1 MEVGKTQG
9 IKGPGAP
16 KTEPVKGRAQDAGEG
31 IPVRSDEVTLS
42 GGAQD
47 VVRISAAANAL
58 PDVRTEKVEA
68 LQNALESGTYAV
80 QGSAVAEKL
89 LREVLIDTTVR

>member
-1 MEVGKTQG
+1 MEVGKTRG
-9 IKGPGAP
+9 IKGPEAP
-16 KTEPVKGRAQDAGEG
+16 KTEPVKGRAQGAGEG
-31 IPVRSDEVTLS
+31 IPARSDEVTLS
-42 GGAQD
+42 GGARD
-47 VVRISAAANAL
+47 VARLSAAAQEL
-58 PDVRTEKVEA
+58 PDVRSEKVEA